1 MNTDTT
7 LAFVRFIQQ
16 KYPSIVAIYRLSY
29 VYVKDLVL
37 GG

>member
-7 LAFVRFIQQ
+7 LAFVRLIQQ
-16 KYPSIVAIYRLSY
+16 NYPRMVAIYRLSY